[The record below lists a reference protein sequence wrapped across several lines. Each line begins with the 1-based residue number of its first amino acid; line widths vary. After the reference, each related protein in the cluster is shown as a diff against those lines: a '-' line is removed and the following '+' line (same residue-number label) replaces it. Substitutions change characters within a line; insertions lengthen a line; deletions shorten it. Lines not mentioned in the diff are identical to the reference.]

1 MRRNDNNQNGTMVP
15 EGASEAPLPLKR
27 TLTAVPDV

>member
-1 MRRNDNNQNGTMVP
+1 MRRNNNNQNGSMVH
-15 EGASEAPLPLKR
+15 EGASEPPLPLKR